1 MSQLPQAFSKGCI
14 NQLSRKGSYASA
26 MIHPVINGL
35 SPNEVRSNL
44 QIFDNPIIDF
54 EKIGLCLGFSN
65 TSHVESLYRF
75 RKSVD
80 NKVKLDIIILM
91 KQKY

>member
-1 MSQLPQAFSKGCI
+1 
-14 NQLSRKGSYASA
+14 

-35 SPNEVRSNL
+35 SPNEVRIHL
-44 QIFDNPIIDF
+44 QIFDNPIIEF
-54 EKIGLCLGFSN
+54 EKIGLYLGFSN